1 MIYSLQ
7 NERFRLSASDMGAKL
22 TSFQEVRTA
31 QPYEYIWQD
40 RNVWNGQSPLLFPI
54 VGRLRDDTYVLN
66 GRSYT
71 LRKHGFAKRM
81 RFALETQTEDSFT
94 LLLTDDDATREAF
107 PFAFELR
114 ATYTLLADG
123 FRMEFRVTNRSDE
136 TMYFSIGAHPGFQCE
151 MGDRLILDEPE
162 TADAFRL
169 DANALRAEKT
179 IPVFRES
186 REIEILPDTFA
197 HDALIFSGLRSRGA
211 TLARKNTRGVHVDF
225 GGAPCLGVWA
235 KPGAKYVCIEPWY
248 GIDDRFDA
256 AHDFPYK
263 EQILSLAHP
272 PPSPSPSP
280 RAAWIPTKNR
290 PTRNHHPRHPPGRAR
305 EGRSPLE
312 LPIKTISAGNRI
324 RFPRGWQWRG
334 SLLPRPHVWN
344 KHHSFEYPLAGR
356 DVL

>member
-1 MIYSLQ
+1 MGGTHVIYSLQ
-7 NERFRLSASDMGAKL
+7 NERFRLSASDMGAEL
-22 TSFQEVRTA
+22 TSFQDIRTA

-54 VGRLRDDTYVLN
+54 VGRLRDDTCVLN

-71 LRKHGFAKRM
+71 LRKHGFAKRT

-256 AHDFPYK
+256 AHDFPHK
-263 EQILSLAHP
+263 EQILSLA
-272 PPSPSPSP
+272 PSSTFAFPV
-280 RAAWIPTKNR
+280 T
-290 PTRNHHPRHPPGRAR
+290 TRCVD
-305 EGRSPLE
+305 
-312 LPIKTISAGNRI
+312 T
-324 RFPRGWQWRG
+324 
-334 SLLPRPHVWN
+334 
-344 KHHSFEYPLAGR
+344 Y
-356 DVL
+356 

>member
-1 MIYSLQ
+1 MGGTHVIYSLQ
-7 NERFRLSASDMGAKL
+7 NERFRLSASDMGAEL
-22 TSFQEVRTA
+22 TSFQDTRTA

-54 VGRLRDDTYVLN
+54 AGRLRDDTYVLN

-256 AHDFPYK
+256 AHDFPHK
-263 EQILSLAHP
+263 EQILSLD
-272 PPSPSPSP
+272 PSSTFAFPV
-280 RAAWIPTKNR
+280 T
-290 PTRNHHPRHPPGRAR
+290 TRCVD
-305 EGRSPLE
+305 
-312 LPIKTISAGNRI
+312 T
-324 RFPRGWQWRG
+324 
-334 SLLPRPHVWN
+334 
-344 KHHSFEYPLAGR
+344 Y
-356 DVL
+356 